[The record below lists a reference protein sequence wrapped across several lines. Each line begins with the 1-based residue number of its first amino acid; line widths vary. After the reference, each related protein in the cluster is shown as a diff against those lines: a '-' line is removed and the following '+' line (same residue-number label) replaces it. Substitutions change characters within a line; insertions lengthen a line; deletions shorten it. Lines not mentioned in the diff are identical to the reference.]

1 MKQQTKKKTVTKT
14 IKSTKKELELSIP
27 VYDLSGKIEK
37 QLNLPKDIFS
47 VKVNPRLLAQ
57 YVRVYLTNQRQGTA
71 STKTRG
77 QVTGSTRKIYRQKG
91 TGRARHGDIK
101 APIFVGGGIV
111 GGPQP
116 KTYHLK
122 INKKQRRKAFYGA
135 LTYQFQ
141 NGNLL
146 GLDDGFLTIE
156 PKTKKFIDFLKK
168 TNLEKEKKLIIIPKE
183 GAKNLILAARNIPQ
197 LVLASSQSINS
208 YLILNCQKILIV
220 DKAVEEIKNI
230 NQKDEN

>member
-1 MKQQTKKKTVTKT
+1 MKTELKKKTVKK
-14 IKSTKKELELSIP
+14 IKVQPKKEADLTIP
-27 VYDLSGKIEK
+27 VYSLTGQIEK
-37 QLNLPKDIFS
+37 KASLPKEIFG

-57 YVRVYLTNQRQGTA
+57 SVRVYLTNQRQGTA

-111 GGPQP
+111 GGPQA

-122 INKKQRRKAFYGA
+122 INKKQKRKAFYGA

-141 NGNLL
+141 NGNLV
-146 GLDDGFLTIE
+146 GLDNGFLKIE
-156 PKTKKFIDFLKK
+156 PKTKRFIDFLKK

-183 GAKNLILAARNIPQ
+183 GASNLILAARNIPQ
-197 LVLASSQSINS
+197 LVLASSQSINN

-220 DKAVEEIKNI
+220 DKAIEEIKNI